1 MTTEQWREVEQ
12 VLAVAMDL
20 PEPERYAYLD
30 RICEGRPTIRS
41 EVDSLLAAHLEAGDF
56 IESAIASE
64 IGRDAT
70 ATAPLISRQI
80 GPYRLVR
87 ELGRGGM
94 ATVYLGQRDDG
105 QFSKDV
111 AVKLIGAVAPSP
123 EASRRFEEERQI
135 LAALEH
141 PNIVRLLDG
150 GVTEDG
156 LQYII
161 MEYIEGLPIDE
172 YCERKGLRLA
182 ERLKL
187 FQTICSAVHF
197 AHQRL
202 VLHRDIKP
210 GNILVTAEGQPKL
223 LDFGIGK
230 ILNPVFD
237 SSLNLPTLTL
247 MRAMTPEYA
256 SPEQLQGGLITTAAD
271 VYSLGVLLYELLTGE
286 RPYRLAGTTL
296 SETLRIVCEQDPER
310 PSGTRPELRGDLD
323 AIVLKAMRKE
333 PGQRYTS
340 AEEFSNDI
348 GRYLSNWPVLAR
360 RGSFRY
366 VVRKFVARH
375 KLAVSVSAVATV
387 LTLSGLT

>member
-1 MTTEQWREVEQ
+1 MTAEQWREVEQ
-12 VLAVAMDL
+12 VLAAAMDL
-20 PEPERYAYLD
+20 PEPERCAYLD
-30 RICEGRPTIRS
+30 RICEARPAIRS
-41 EVDSLLAAHLEAGDF
+41 EVDSLLAAYLEAGDF

-64 IGRDAT
+64 IGNDAPVP
-70 ATAPLISRQI
+70 APLISRRI
-80 GPYRLVR
+80 GPYRLVK

-94 ATVYLGQRDDG
+94 ATVYLGRRDDG

-111 AVKLIGAVAPSP
+111 AVKLIAAGAPSG
-123 EASRRFEEERQI
+123 ESLRRFEEERQI
-135 LAALEH
+135 LATLEH

-156 LQYII
+156 LPYII

-172 YCERKGLRLA
+172 YCERKGLKLA

-210 GNILVTAEGQPKL
+210 GNILVTAEGLPKL

-237 SSLNLPTLTL
+237 SSLNQATLTL

-256 SPEQLQGGLITTAAD
+256 SPEQLQGGVITT
-271 VYSLGVLLYELLTGE
+271 
-286 RPYRLAGTTL
+286 
-296 SETLRIVCEQDPER
+296 
-310 PSGTRPELRGDLD
+310 
-323 AIVLKAMRKE
+323 
-333 PGQRYTS
+333 
-340 AEEFSNDI
+340 
-348 GRYLSNWPVLAR
+348 
-360 RGSFRY
+360 
-366 VVRKFVARH
+366 
-375 KLAVSVSAVATV
+375 
-387 LTLSGLT
+387 